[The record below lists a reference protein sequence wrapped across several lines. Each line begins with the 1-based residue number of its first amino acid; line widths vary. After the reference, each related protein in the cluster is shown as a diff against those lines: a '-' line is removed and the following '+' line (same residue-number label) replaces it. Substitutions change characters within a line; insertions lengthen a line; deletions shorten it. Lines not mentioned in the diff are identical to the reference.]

1 MIPNQTAHSAAVRR
15 RYCGDQIDSSAGVA
29 DGAVV
34 YGSTAIFRNGDDA
47 GMLWA
52 NTLVDAGGEA
62 AVTVEPDELETL
74 ARIAAP
80 RM

>member
-1 MIPNQTAHSAAVRR
+1 
-15 RYCGDQIDSSAGVA
+15 
-29 DGAVV
+29 
-34 YGSTAIFRNGDDA
+34 
-47 GMLWA
+47 MLWA